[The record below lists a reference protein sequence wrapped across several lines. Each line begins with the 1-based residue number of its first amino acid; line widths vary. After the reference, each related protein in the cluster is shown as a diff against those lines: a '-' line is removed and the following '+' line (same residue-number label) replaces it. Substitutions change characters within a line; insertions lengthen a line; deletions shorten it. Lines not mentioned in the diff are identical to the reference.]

1 MPYSRISIMFRK
13 ESKDIFTMV
22 LVLGAGSPN
31 TTVHSTTEAPT
42 VTHKLVPSWV
52 QSFTPKIL
60 LMQSLF
66 LWMGKARQSQQSGLV
81 MEVII
86 GRG

>member
-1 MPYSRISIMFRK
+1 MPYSGISIKLGGIKRK
-13 ESKDIFTMV
+13 FYHGTSV
-22 LVLGAGSPN
+22 GAGSPN
-31 TTVHSTTEAPT
+31 TNCVHSTTEAPT
-42 VTHKLVPSWV
+42 VTPKLVPSWV

-60 LMQSLF
+60 LMQCLF
-66 LWMGKARQSQQSGLV
+66 LWMGKAMQSQQSRLV